1 MEQKDIN
8 ESLDYIENIALNPL
22 FDILI
27 NRKFNTPIP
36 KENYINAYT

>member
-1 MEQKDIN
+1 MEKIN
-8 ESLDYIENIALNPL
+8 IIDSLDYIENTAFKPL
-22 FDILI
+22 FEILI